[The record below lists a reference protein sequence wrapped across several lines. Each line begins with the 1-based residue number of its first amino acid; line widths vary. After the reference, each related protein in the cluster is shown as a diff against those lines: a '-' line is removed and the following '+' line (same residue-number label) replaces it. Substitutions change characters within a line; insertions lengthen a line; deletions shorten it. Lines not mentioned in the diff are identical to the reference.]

1 MATTK
6 FQVKRSL
13 VMALGYI
20 EQMEYRLNDIKKAV
34 QNALDD
40 LEDLD
45 A

>member
-6 FQVKRSL
+6 FEVKRSL
-13 VMALGYI
+13 IEALGHI

-34 QNALDD
+34 QNALND
-40 LEDLD
+40 LEDLN